1 MAFFLAESPVFAGL
15 RAGMG
20 WVGVT
25 RTTPLCAIPA
35 TGTAITKILP
45 PASRFSKDNNHSAK
59 KQTVLDK
66 LAAFFERYFGL
77 G

>member
-1 MAFFLAESPVFAGL
+1 MPSATAHPDHRHGHHEDSAAGVAVL
-15 RAGMG
+15 EEQQPCG
-20 WVGVT
+20 
-25 RTTPLCAIPA
+25 
-35 TGTAITKILP
+35 
-45 PASRFSKDNNHSAK
+45 K